1 MNKPA
6 LQKISVL
13 LTLSDADKIL
23 ILNGIKTAVIFGKE
37 LCLVIH
43 HKKRDNKKRT
53 RFRQKLQEY
62 ITPLKKEIPAL
73 TTSSLLLSGHMEDLP
88 ERLADDYET
97 ILIVAGAGLYGK
109 YSQAAAAS
117 PVPFLFVSP
126 DAPVSPFKKIV
137 MPIDLRA
144 ENSDSALWCSWF
156 GRFNK
161 SEVIAVA
168 ADDKGHEEKRQLAR
182 NVFLTKKLFR
192 KFHIPHKIFKG
203 RRSSLGNAFEALE
216 LAQSSESDLFILL
229 GSSTITLL
237 DLLIGLPERKII
249 RQASQFPILLVN
261 PRRDNYILCD

>member
-1 MNKPA
+1 MSKPA

-23 ILNGIKTAVIFGKE
+23 IFNGIKTAVIFRKE
-37 LCLVIH
+37 LCLVVH
-43 HKKRDNKKRT
+43 HKKRDKRK
-53 RFRQKLQEY
+53 RALYRQKLQEY
-62 ITPLKKEIPAL
+62 LTPLKKELPAL
-73 TTSSLLLSGHMEDLP
+73 TTSSLLLSGSVEDLP

-97 ILIVAGAGLYGK
+97 ILIIVPAGQYRK
-109 YSQAAAAS
+109 YAKAAAAS
-117 PVPFLFVSP
+117 PVPFLLVSP
-126 DAPVSPFKKIV
+126 EASVSTFKKIV

-156 GRFNK
+156 GRFNQ

-168 ADDKGHEEKRQLAR
+168 EDDKGQEEKKQLAK

-203 RRSSLGNAFEALE
+203 QRSSLGNAYEALD
-216 LAQSSESDLFILL
+216 LAKSSGGDLFILL
-229 GSSTITLL
+229 GSSTITLP

-249 RQASQFPILLVN
+249 RQSGNLPILLVN